1 MDRSGDLGCRGRAL
15 AGSFPDPRRVEVR
28 SKPRWRCRERRC
40 RPSCCSCDCSKTARR
55 WRHNVQLSWESA
67 RCCSPVRNSFSFHF
81 RRRRRDGGDTGGFAI
96 SAATSDSLQRN
107 ARPILIGRSG
117 QVPLL
122 SLFRIVLGGTFRRQ
136 DTSLMSINL
145 SIIRF
150 QRRQTVPGV
159 SIEGGSLAKW
169 GYIAQL
175 DPPCNADSCCIAI
188 AIHV

>member
-1 MDRSGDLGCRGRAL
+1 VLKRDRNRNGTVASGGAGRAVALVIAQKQL
-15 AGSFPDPRRVEVR
+15 ADGDTT
-28 SKPRWRCRERRC
+28 SK
-40 RPSCCSCDCSKTARR
+40 
-55 WRHNVQLSWESA
+55 LSWESA

-159 SIEGGSLAKW
+159 SLEGGSLAKW